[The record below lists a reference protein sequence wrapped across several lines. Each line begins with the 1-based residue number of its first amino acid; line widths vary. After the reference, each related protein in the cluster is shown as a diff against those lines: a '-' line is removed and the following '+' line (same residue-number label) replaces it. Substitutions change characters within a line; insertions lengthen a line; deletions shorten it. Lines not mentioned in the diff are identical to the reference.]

1 MAAGF
6 KASLI
11 KQFNYCNAIATDIL
25 DNNKSKEIQEYAKK
39 FAEIESPLV
48 GGTEAEWIP
57 DQLGRYL
64 LSFYVM
70 TETFDIR
77 LIR

>member
-39 FAEIESPLV
+39 FAEI
-48 GGTEAEWIP
+48 
-57 DQLGRYL
+57 
-64 LSFYVM
+64 
-70 TETFDIR
+70 
-77 LIR
+77 

>member
-39 FAEIESPLV
+39 FAEIEQMLIGFVSI
-48 GGTEAEWIP
+48 GEIFI
-57 DQLGRYL
+57 
-64 LSFYVM
+64 SFYVM